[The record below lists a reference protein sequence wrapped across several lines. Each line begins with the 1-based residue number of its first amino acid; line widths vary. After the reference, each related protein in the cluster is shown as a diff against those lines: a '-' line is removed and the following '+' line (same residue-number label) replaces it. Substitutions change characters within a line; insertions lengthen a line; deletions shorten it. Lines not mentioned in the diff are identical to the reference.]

1 MERPLRFT
9 KGSWQNWAG
18 RAVLFGGV
26 GLFMYRAVTEW
37 SRSGLGLLTD
47 ALIIAI
53 AVTGLNLITGYTGQ
67 LSLGHAGFFAIGA
80 FVSAMLVTGKVWTPF
95 ITDNLWTPGWTL
107 LASAAV
113 CFLVGMVVGVPALRL
128 KGIYLALVTLV
139 FTEAVRAFFK
149 YDRFEGVT
157 GGASGI
163 KGFNYLPPTWTGLDG
178 RADLVTWF
186 FWLALVILVVVSIL
200 SAGLIRSRIGR
211 AMVAVRDNETA
222 AAVMGVNLFSIKTVV
237 FGLSGAIAGV
247 AGSLFALKLTLVEAD
262 VPIFGLFGS
271 VTLLVAMVVGGAAQ
285 NWGPFVGAMFYVF
298 VNDFARSVG
307 ENPSDSLLLGWVVG
321 EDTKLN
327 GLGGVVFG
335 VLLILFARFVPLGA
349 VGTMRQWRA
358 KAVLVVPKVPIP
370 AGAVAAATT
379 SEPAAATTSE
389 PAAATT
395 SEPAA
400 ATTSE
405 PAASSPAGEPV
416 DDARQGSGAPD
427 TAPTNLDNAASPPEG
442 DDDSAS

>member
-1 MERPLRFT
+1 MDLPLRYT
-9 KGSWQNWAG
+9 RGSWQNWLG
-18 RAVLFGGV
+18 RALLFGVV
-26 GLFMYRAVTEW
+26 GLFLYRAVSEW
-37 SRSGLGLLTD
+37 SRSGLGLLAD

-80 FVSAMLVTGKVWTPF
+80 YVSGMLVTGRIWTPF
-95 ITDNLWTPGWTL
+95 VDGNLWTPGWTL
-107 LASAAV
+107 LAAAVV
-113 CFLVGMVVGVPALRL
+113 CFLIGMVVGIPALRL

-149 YDRFEGVT
+149 YDKVEGVT
-157 GGASGI
+157 GGATGI
-163 KGFNYLPPTWTGLDG
+163 KGFNYLPPSWTGLDG

-186 FWLALVILVVVSIL
+186 FWLSLVILIIVSIL
-200 SAGLIRSRIGR
+200 SAGLIRSRVGR

-222 AAVMGVNLFSIKTVV
+222 AAVMGVNLFTIKTVV

-247 AGSLFALKLTLVEAD
+247 AGALFALKLTLVEAD

-298 VNDFARSVG
+298 VNDFARG
-307 ENPSDSLLLGWVVG
+307 VG
-321 EDTKLN
+321 EDPSNSIFLGWFVDEGTKLN

-349 VGTMRQWRA
+349 VGTARKWRS
-358 KAVLVVPKVPIP
+358 KVVLVVPRVP
-370 AGAVAAATT
+370 VAAAAGAG
-379 SEPAAATTSE
+379 AAADGAGAAE
-389 PAAATT
+389 P
-395 SEPAA
+395 PQ
-400 ATTSE
+400 
-405 PAASSPAGEPV
+405 SSVA
-416 DDARQGSGAPD
+416 DADSSAVRGDESAP
-427 TAPTNLDNAASPPEG
+427 
-442 DDDSAS
+442 

>member
-1 MERPLRFT
+1 MDLPRRVT

-18 RAVLFGGV
+18 RILLFGGV
-26 GLFMYRAVTEW
+26 GLFFYRAVTEW
-37 SRSGLGLLTD
+37 SRSGLGLLAD

-53 AVTGLNLITGYTGQ
+53 AVTGLNLISGYTGQ

-95 ITDNLWTPGWTL
+95 IDTNLWTPGWTL
-107 LASAAV
+107 IAAAVV
-113 CFLVGMVVGVPALRL
+113 CFLVGMIVGIPALRL

-149 YDRFEGVT
+149 YDQIEGVS
-157 GGASGI
+157 GGATGI
-163 KGFNYLPPTWTGLDG
+163 KGLSYLPPTWTGLDG

-186 FWLALVILVVVSIL
+186 FWLSLVILILVSVL

-237 FGLSGAIAGV
+237 FGLSGAIAGI
-247 AGSLFALKLTLVEAD
+247 AGALYALKLTLVEAD

-271 VTLLVAMVVGGAAQ
+271 VLFLVAMVVGGAAQ

-307 ENPSDSLLLGWVVG
+307 ENPSDSLLLGWVVDEG
-321 EDTKLN
+321 TKLN

-335 VLLILFARFVPLGA
+335 LMLILFARFVPLGA
-349 VGTMRQWRA
+349 VGTMRIWRS
-358 KAVLVVPKVPIP
+358 KVVQVVPAVPVSGP
-370 AGAVAAATT
+370 APTVAAGDAPAEPTT
-379 SEPAAATTSE
+379 VDASDT
-389 PAAATT
+389 
-395 SEPAA
+395 
-400 ATTSE
+400 
-405 PAASSPAGEPV
+405 SSPS
-416 DDARQGSGAPD
+416 DDASD
-427 TAPTNLDNAASPPEG
+427 T
-442 DDDSAS
+442 

>member
-1 MERPLRFT
+1 MDLPIRVAR
-9 KGSWQNWAG
+9 GSWQNWLG

-37 SRSGLGLLTD
+37 SRSGLGLLAD

-67 LSLGHAGFFAIGA
+67 LSLGQAAFFAMGA
-80 FVSAMLVTGKVWTPF
+80 FVSAMLVTGKIWTPF
-95 ITDNLWTPGWTL
+95 ITDNIWTPGWTM
-107 LASAAV
+107 LAAAVV
-113 CFLVGMVVGVPALRL
+113 CFLIGTVVGVPALRL

-149 YDRFEGVT
+149 YDRVAGVT
-157 GGASGI
+157 GGATGI
-163 KGFNYLPPTWTGLDG
+163 KGFSYLPPAWTGLEG

-186 FWLALVILVVVSIL
+186 FWLSLGILIVVSIL
-200 SAGLIRSRIGR
+200 SAGLIRSRVGR

-247 AGSLFALKLTLVEAD
+247 AGSLYALKLTLVEAD

-271 VTLLVAMVVGGAAQ
+271 VTFLVAMVVGGAAQ

-307 ENPSDSLLLGWVVG
+307 EDPSGSIFLGWLVDEG
-321 EDTKLN
+321 TKID
-327 GLGGVVFG
+327 GLGGVTFG
-335 VLLILFARFVPLGA
+335 VLLILFARFVPFGA
-349 VGTMRQWRA
+349 VGTMRMWRS
-358 KAVLVVPKVPIP
+358 KAVLVVPRVPLGAGRAP
-370 AGAVAAATT
+370 SAEVLGEAGAVGPDQAATNIDRA
-379 SEPAAATTSE
+379 EPPGLA
-389 PAAATT
+389 
-395 SEPAA
+395 
-400 ATTSE
+400 
-405 PAASSPAGEPV
+405 
-416 DDARQGSGAPD
+416 
-427 TAPTNLDNAASPPEG
+427 
-442 DDDSAS
+442 DDDPPGMAT

>member
-1 MERPLRFT
+1 MELPIRYTR
-9 KGSWQNWAG
+9 GSWQNWLG

-26 GLFMYRAVTEW
+26 GLFMYRAVSEW
-37 SRSGLGLLTD
+37 SRSGLGLLAD

-67 LSLGHAGFFAIGA
+67 LSLGQAAFFAMGA
-80 FVSAMLVTGKVWTPF
+80 FISAMLVTGKISTPF
-95 ITDNLWTPGWTL
+95 IADNIWTPGWTM
-107 LASAAV
+107 LAAAVV
-113 CFLVGMVVGVPALRL
+113 CFLIGMVVGVPALRL

-149 YDRFEGVT
+149 YDRVEGVT
-157 GGASGI
+157 GGATGI

-178 RADLVTWF
+178 RADLITWF
-186 FWLALVILVVVSIL
+186 FWLSLGILIVVSIL

-271 VTLLVAMVVGGAAQ
+271 VTFLVAMVVGGAAQ

-307 ENPSDSLLLGWVVG
+307 EDPSNSIILGWFVDEG
-321 EDTKLN
+321 TKIN
-327 GLGGVVFG
+327 GLGGVTFG
-335 VLLILFARFVPLGA
+335 VLLILFARFVPFGA
-349 VGTMRQWRA
+349 VGTMRMWRS
-358 KAVLVVPKVPIP
+358 KLVQVVPRLPMPATEQGTNASVP
-370 AGAVAAATT
+370 VETQ
-379 SEPAAATTSE
+379 
-389 PAAATT
+389 
-395 SEPAA
+395 
-400 ATTSE
+400 
-405 PAASSPAGEPV
+405 AASVDPV
-416 DDARQGSGAPD
+416 DTSSQDDGS
-427 TAPTNLDNAASPPEG
+427 TM
-442 DDDSAS
+442 

>member
-1 MERPLRFT
+1 MELPLRYT
-9 KGSWQNWAG
+9 RGSWQNWLG

-37 SRSGLGLLTD
+37 SRSGLGLLAD

-67 LSLGHAGFFAIGA
+67 LSLGQAAFFAMGA
-80 FVSAMLVTGKVWTPF
+80 FVSAMLVTGKIWTPF

-107 LASAAV
+107 LAAAVV
-113 CFLVGMVVGVPALRL
+113 CFLAGMVVGVPALRL

-149 YDRFEGVT
+149 YDEFAGVT
-157 GGASGI
+157 GGATGI
-163 KGFNYLPPTWTGLDG
+163 KGLSYLPPSWTGLDG

-186 FWLALVILVVVSIL
+186 FWLSLGILIVVSIL
-200 SAGLIRSRIGR
+200 SAGLIRSRVGR
-211 AMVAVRDNETA
+211 AMVATRDNETA

-247 AGSLFALKLTLVEAD
+247 AGALFALKLTLVEAD

-271 VTLLVAMVVGGAAQ
+271 VTFLVAMVVGGAAQ

-307 ENPSDSLLLGWVVG
+307 EDPSGSLLLGWIVDEG
-321 EDTKLN
+321 TKLN
-327 GLGGVVFG
+327 GLGGVTFG
-335 VLLILFARFVPLGA
+335 VLLILFARFVPFGA
-349 VGTMRQWRA
+349 VGTMRMWRS
-358 KAVLVVPKVPIP
+358 KVVQVVPRVPIP
-370 AGAVAAATT
+370 AMGVVAADAETPGGVADHVDGGSKGSGT
-379 SEPAAATTSE
+379 SEEPPTSVE
-389 PAAATT
+389 PADTFPDRDDESAT
-395 SEPAA
+395 
-400 ATTSE
+400 
-405 PAASSPAGEPV
+405 
-416 DDARQGSGAPD
+416 
-427 TAPTNLDNAASPPEG
+427 
-442 DDDSAS
+442 

>member
-1 MERPLRFT
+1 MELPVRYTR
-9 KGSWQNWAG
+9 GSWQNWLG

-67 LSLGHAGFFAIGA
+67 LSLGQAAFFAMGA
-80 FVSAMLVTGKVWTPF
+80 FISAMLVTGKIWTPF
-95 ITDNLWTPGWTL
+95 ITDNIWTPGWTM
-107 LASAAV
+107 LAAAVV
-113 CFLVGMVVGVPALRL
+113 CFLIGMVVGVPALRL

-149 YDRFEGVT
+149 YDEVAGVT
-157 GGASGI
+157 GGATGI
-163 KGFNYLPPTWTGLDG
+163 KGFSYLPPTWTGLEG

-186 FWLALVILVVVSIL
+186 FWLSLGILILVSIL

-271 VTLLVAMVVGGAAQ
+271 VTFLVAMVVGGAAQ

-298 VNDFARSVG
+298 VNDFARGVG
-307 ENPSDSLLLGWVVG
+307 EDPSGSILLGWFVG
-321 EDTKLN
+321 EGTKID
-327 GLGGVVFG
+327 GLGGVTFG
-335 VLLILFARFVPLGA
+335 VLLILFARFVPFGA
-349 VGTMRQWRA
+349 VGTMRMWRS
-358 KAVLVVPKVPIP
+358 KVVQVVPRVPIP
-370 AGAVAAATT
+370 ATGVG
-379 SEPAAATTSE
+379 
-389 PAAATT
+389 
-395 SEPAA
+395 
-400 ATTSE
+400 
-405 PAASSPAGEPV
+405 AASAEAPDGVVDDLAGGSKGSGEPEV
-416 DDARQGSGAPD
+416 PATSV
-427 TAPTNLDNAASPPEG
+427 
-442 DDDSAS
+442 DSAELSPDRDDESAP

>member
-1 MERPLRFT
+1 MDLPRRFT
-9 KGSWQNWAG
+9 RGSWQNWLG

-26 GLFMYRAVTEW
+26 GLFMFRAVNEW
-37 SRSGLGLLTD
+37 SRSGLGLLAD

-53 AVTGLNLITGYTGQ
+53 AVTGLNLISGYTGQ

-107 LASAAV
+107 LAAAAV
-113 CFLVGMVVGVPALRL
+113 CFVIGMIVGIPALRL

-149 YDRFEGVT
+149 YDRIEGVT
-157 GGASGI
+157 GGATGI

-186 FWLALVILVVVSIL
+186 FWLSLAILILVSIL

-247 AGSLFALKLTLVEAD
+247 AGALYALKLTLVEAD
-262 VPIFGLFGS
+262 VPIFGLIGS

-307 ENPSDSLLLGWVVG
+307 ENPSDSLVLGWFVDEG
-321 EDTKLN
+321 TKLN

-335 VLLILFARFVPLGA
+335 VMLILFARFVPFGA
-349 VGTMRQWRA
+349 VGTMRIWRS
-358 KAVLVVPKVPIP
+358 KIVQVVPRLPIP
-370 AGAVAAATT
+370 AAAA
-379 SEPAAATTSE
+379 AAAAAGGAGGVESSGTSV
-389 PAAATT
+389 ADVDT
-395 SEPAA
+395 SP
-400 ATTSE
+400 S
-405 PAASSPAGEPV
+405 
-416 DDARQGSGAPD
+416 
-427 TAPTNLDNAASPPEG
+427 G
-442 DDDSAS
+442 DDESAS